1 MELIRKYW
9 AKFKNTK
16 LYKWYKGLPVSVVGV
31 TAFLA
36 IIGILTII
44 FNWYWSGLGE
54 DPNRHFI
61 LSLTKDGDEFIQYTT
76 LYIYLITFGATLFA
90 GLAVFLVF
98 NDWKD
103 QHNAN
108 VYSNFGIEALNKLK
122 KLTYSLASFHDL
134 AINLSRVESFSF
146 PNTDK
151 KKEAIE
157 NIFNEYIENRQILMK
172 SKAELVHDIS
182 FMSRLNNDVN
192 LLRVTLDEIK
202 KIDDQ
207 IQKFNIYITSNKS
220 SKLNN
225 QELSELLNSDNLF
238 FMNLSTPLTKNI
250 MNVLKPYIQQ

>member
-1 MELIRKYW
+1 MELIRNYW
-9 AKFKNTK
+9 TKFKNTK
-16 LYKWYKGLPVSVVGV
+16 LYKWYKGLPVSAVGV
-31 TAFLA
+31 AAFLA
-36 IIGILTII
+36 IIGFLTII

-54 DPNRHFI
+54 DPSRDFI
-61 LSLTKDGDEFIQYTT
+61 LPLTTEKTEFIEYTT
-76 LYIYLITFGATLFA
+76 LYIYLLSFGATMFA

-103 QHNAN
+103 QHNAS

-146 PNTDK
+146 PNIDK
-151 KKEAIE
+151 KKEAIN
-157 NIFNEYIENRQILMK
+157 NIFNEYIENRQTLMK

-182 FMSRLNNDVN
+182 FISKLNDDVN

-207 IQKFNIYITSNKS
+207 IQKFNIYIVSKKS

-225 QELSELLNSDNLF
+225 QEISELLNSDNLF
-238 FMNLSTPLTKNI
+238 FLNLSVPLTNNI